1 MDGLTD
7 LKYSKALLLKI
18 DIQDYTMN
26 TFVNLNEIKQIMKIW
41 LCKLSI

>member
-7 LKYSKALLLKI
+7 LKYSKASLLKI

-41 LCKLSI
+41 LCKLSF